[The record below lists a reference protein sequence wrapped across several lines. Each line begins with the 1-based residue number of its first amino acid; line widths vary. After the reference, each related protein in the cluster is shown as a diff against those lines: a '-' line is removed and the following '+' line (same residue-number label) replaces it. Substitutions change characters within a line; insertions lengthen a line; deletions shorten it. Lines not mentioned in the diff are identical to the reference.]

1 MGRWCLYAISTMK
14 IIFTTSEAIR
24 ELATAI
30 KQDQYFGTDVTVE
43 IVPDRSDVHPLE
55 AYALMVAK
63 FSTRRYQNHKLDA
76 IRYLRELLPIGL
88 ADAKYVVEAASER
101 VLSYYGE
108 KKTFNGFAIHEGLGA

>member
-1 MGRWCLYAISTMK
+1 MK
-14 IIFTTSEAIR
+14 ITYTTSEAIR

-43 IVPDRSDVHPLE
+43 IIPDRTCVHPLD
-55 AYALMVAK
+55 AYALMVTK

-108 KKTFNGFAIHEGLGA
+108 KKTLGGFAIHEGL

>member
-43 IVPDRSDVHPLE
+43 IVPDRSDVHSLE
-55 AYALMVAK
+55 AYALMVVK
-63 FSTRRYQNHKLDA
+63 FGDVRFFSKKLDA

-88 ADAKYVVEAASER
+88 ADAKYVVEAASDN
-101 VLSYYGE
+101 VLRYYVV
-108 KKTFNGFAIHEGLGA
+108 KKTLDGFAIHKGL

>member
-14 IIFTTSEAIR
+14 ITYTTSEAIR

-43 IVPDRSDVHPLE
+43 IVPDRNGVHPLE

-63 FSTRRYQNHKLDA
+63 FSTSRYQNHKLDA

-88 ADAKYVVEAASER
+88 VDAKYVVEAPSAR
-101 VLSYYGE
+101 VLSYFGE
-108 KKTFNGFAIHEGLGA
+108 KKTLDGFAIHEGL

>member
-14 IIFTTSEAIR
+14 ITYTTSEAKTVLTKIAAVAFSDGC
-24 ELATAI
+24 L
-30 KQDQYFGTDVTVE
+30 VTVE

-55 AYALMVAK
+55 AYALMVAR

-76 IRYLRELLPIGL
+76 IRYLRELLLIRL
-88 ADAKYVVEAASER
+88 ADAKYVVEAPSAR

-108 KKTFNGFAIHEGLGA
+108 KKTLDGFAIHEGM